1 MPKTPSPPRR
11 MSTRA
16 SNKTAHPGNV
26 VKPKRR
32 TTAQVQEEKMAKAKV
47 KEARKVARQQGIN
60 RAAEFEH
67 TCLANEDLVDATP
80 RPLFTPKRRHNQIQS
95 DLTPISKTSDS
106 DSHGDSDN
114 NGDRDGNDDRDGD
127 SDSDTDRDSDS
138 DSDSSD
144 NNEKSAFKPLASES
158 SDTRDNSTQAVE
170 SDVPPP
176 PGKKLKGAHKKAA
189 ATRAAT
195 KATSRKN
202 KRANKLDA
210 ESADAEPPQEPK
222 PKKIK
227 LRIRDEINVAAKKM
241 EDQAEDKSQ
250 GNRYAD
256 MVKLMSGK
264 RLEGEGLA
272 LKGPP
277 QPQAM
282 VPVGKKSDGAIK
294 QITATEPNQASVLAL
309 AHGTPRRAPTDAY
322 ASEGRKVQSSA
333 VNCEDRVP
341 RDHAKPTSQGPSRVP
356 ATTSSRSKS
365 SVVFPLTSNST
376 RLSVPSALTNNI
388 NIVSHG
394 SLGSTKV
401 KAKPLDVTLF
411 SEGGLSDADETN
423 GIERE
428 AAVKSPPKG
437 KRRATNEQLIV
448 VKTEDVTSKKPRNEG
463 LPDWTDARWF
473 RHTFVTTYMAFVGQT
488 ADPWDVPIKQAVEVM
503 QKIWDATNG
512 HEYEIT
518 SSSAVCQKAIQ
529 RLADSWRNVIGSIG
543 ISSVQTFCDSQD
555 LLRDSDSE
563 RQKFASYYLED
574 LRFLYEDTDH
584 EDKKKWKGLFRS
596 PFILQTFAAHLG
608 AIEGSQKVPDLHEP
622 NAPTPLPIGA
632 LGLAA
637 AAVERALT
645 LIETGT
651 VTTKTPRAARGKT
664 LTLPKTLNYA
674 TGKDSTRQTGFSD
687 ATWGKATR
695 NYTKSARSLAKAKF
709 DVIIKEAQVFMKPTR
724 TRTKMAKAG
733 SSGEVIDVDDYDIRA
748 CLVANS
754 DSDCK

>member
-16 SNKTAHPGNV
+16 SNKTAHPGNI
-26 VKPKRR
+26 VKHKRR
-32 TTAQVQEEKMAKAKV
+32 TMAQVQEEKMAKAKA
-47 KEARKVARQQGIN
+47 KEACKVAKQQGIN
-60 RAAEFEH
+60 RAAQFEH
-67 TCLANEDLVDATP
+67 ACLANEDLVDATP
-80 RPLFTPKRRHNQIQS
+80 RPLFTPKRRHNQIQQ
-95 DLTPISKTSDS
+95 KAE
-106 DSHGDSDN
+106 
-114 NGDRDGNDDRDGD
+114 RCAQ
-127 SDSDTDRDSDS
+127 
-138 DSDSSD
+138 
-144 NNEKSAFKPLASES
+144 K
-158 SDTRDNSTQAVE
+158 AV
-170 SDVPPP
+170 V
-176 PGKKLKGAHKKAA
+176 
-189 ATRAAT
+189 TRAAT

-202 KRANKLDA
+202 KRANKLIA
-210 ESADAEPPQEPK
+210 KSAGSDAEPPQEPK

-227 LRIRDEINVAAKKM
+227 VRIRDEINVAAKKM

-250 GNRYAD
+250 GNKYAD
-256 MVKLMSGK
+256 MVKSMSGK
-264 RLEGEGLA
+264 RLGGEGLA
-272 LKGPP
+272 LKRP

-282 VPVGKKSDGAIK
+282 VAVGKKSQWDGAIK
-294 QITATEPNQASVLAL
+294 QITATEPNQASVLASIEDG
-309 AHGTPRRAPTDAY
+309 APRRVPTDAY
-322 ASEGRKVQSSA
+322 ASEERKVQSSA

-341 RDHAKPTSQGPSRVP
+341 RDAKPTSRGPSRVP
-356 ATTSSRSKS
+356 AITSSRSKS

-376 RLSVPSALTNNI
+376 RLSVPSVLTGNI

-401 KAKPLDVTLF
+401 KAKPLDVTLL

-423 GIERE
+423 GRERE

-437 KRRATNEQLIV
+437 KRRVTNDQLIV
-448 VKTEDVTSKKPRNEG
+448 VKTEGMAEDVASKKPRNDE
-463 LPDWTDARWF
+463 LPGWTDAQWF
-473 RHTFVTTYMAFVGQT
+473 RRTFVTTYMAFVGQT

-529 RLADSWRNVIGSIG
+529 RLADSWRNVVGSIG
-543 ISSVQTFCDSQD
+543 ISCVQSFCDSQD
-555 LLRDSDSE
+555 LLRDSDSG
-563 RQKFASYYLED
+563 RQEFASFYLED
-574 LRFLYEDTDH
+574 LRFLYEDTDD
-584 EDKKKWKGLFRS
+584 EDKTKWKGLFRS

-608 AIEGSQKVPDLHEP
+608 AIESSQKVPDLHGP
-622 NAPTPLPIGA
+622 NTPTPLPIGA

-645 LIETGT
+645 LIKTGI

-664 LTLPKTLNYA
+664 LTLPKTLNYS

-687 ATWGKATR
+687 AIWGKATR
-695 NYTKSARSLAKAKF
+695 NYTKSARSLTKAKF
-709 DVIIKEAQVFMKPTR
+709 DVIIKEARVFMKPTQ

-733 SSGEVIDVDDYDIRA
+733 SSREVIDVDDYDIRA

-754 DSDCK
+754 DSDSLVGGLSDSSEARPQP

>member
-26 VKPKRR
+26 VKNKRR
-32 TTAQVQEEKMAKAKV
+32 TTAQVQEEKMAKAKA
-47 KEARKVARQQGIN
+47 KEARKVAKQQGIN
-60 RAAEFEH
+60 RAAQFEH
-67 TCLANEDLVDATP
+67 ACLANEDLVDATP
-80 RPLFTPKRRHNQIQS
+80 RPLFTPKRHM
-95 DLTPISKTSDS
+95 
-106 DSHGDSDN
+106 G
-114 NGDRDGNDDRDGD
+114 
-127 SDSDTDRDSDS
+127 
-138 DSDSSD
+138 
-144 NNEKSAFKPLASES
+144 
-158 SDTRDNSTQAVE
+158 DNSTQAVE

-176 PGKKLKGAHKKAA
+176 PGKKLKGAHKKAVV
-189 ATRAAT
+189 TRAAT

-202 KRANKLDA
+202 KRANKLIA
-210 ESADAEPPQEPK
+210 KSAGSGAEPPQEPK

-227 LRIRDEINVAAKKM
+227 VRIRDEINVAAKKM

-250 GNRYAD
+250 GN
-256 MVKLMSGK
+256 S
-264 RLEGEGLA
+264 
-272 LKGPP
+272 
-277 QPQAM
+277 
-282 VPVGKKSDGAIK
+282 
-294 QITATEPNQASVLAL
+294 
-309 AHGTPRRAPTDAY
+309 DAY
-322 ASEGRKVQSSA
+322 ASEERKVQSSA

-341 RDHAKPTSQGPSRVP
+341 RDAKPTSRGPSRVP
-356 ATTSSRSKS
+356 AITSSRSKS
-365 SVVFPLTSNST
+365 SILFPPTSNST
-376 RLSVPSALTNNI
+376 RLSVPSVLTGNI

-401 KAKPLDVTLF
+401 KAKPLDVTRF

-423 GIERE
+423 GRERE

-437 KRRATNEQLIV
+437 KRRVTNDQLIV
-448 VKTEDVTSKKPRNEG
+448 VKTEDVIEDVAHKKSRNDE
-463 LPDWTDARWF
+463 LPGWTDAQWF
-473 RHTFVTTYMAFVGQT
+473 RRTFVTTYMAFVGQT

-529 RLADSWRNVIGSIG
+529 RLADSWRNVIGSLG
-543 ISSVQTFCDSQD
+543 ISCVQSFCDSQD

-563 RQKFASYYLED
+563 RQIFASFYLED
-574 LRFLYEDTDH
+574 LRFLYEDTDD
-584 EDKKKWKGLFRS
+584 EDKTKWKGLFRS

-608 AIEGSQKVPDLHEP
+608 AIESSQKVPDLHGP
-622 NAPTPLPIGA
+622 NTPTPLPIGA

-645 LIETGT
+645 LIETGM

-664 LTLPKTLNYA
+664 LTLPKTLNYS

-687 ATWGKATR
+687 AIWGKATR
-695 NYTKSARSLAKAKF
+695 NYTKSARSLTKAKF
-709 DVIIKEAQVFMKPTR
+709 DVIIKEARVFMKPTR
-724 TRTKMAKAG
+724 TRTAKAG
-733 SSGEVIDVDDYDIRA
+733 SSREVIDVDDYDIRA